1 MNMAQGER
9 IYGVGVVGASPERG
23 WALAAHLP
31 ALRALAR
38 YDLAAVATTRLETA
52 KLAAEKFDAKRAY
65 GDWRELVADPAVD
78 IVAICVKVA
87 HHREIALGAIE
98 AGKHVFCEWPLAL
111 TVSEAEEIR
120 DAAAKRGVKTI
131 VGLQGRASPY
141 LNAIRDLVA
150 GGAIGQIL
158 STTLVSS
165 LNNWGPRLPA
175 AEAYRTKRES
185 GATGLTV
192 PGGHSLDSFCHCV
205 GPFAEMAAVVTTQ
218 HTKCE
223 IVETGEIMDVTAP
236 DQVLVSGRLASGA
249 VAAVHVKAD
258 MASPTGVRFEINGTD
273 GDIVA
278 VTRPPV
284 GVAPVGIQRVELD
297 VSIARRR
304 KKPFEPV
311 AIETRDP
318 RLPETLSG
326 PPFYTAQLYLR
337 LIDALD
343 GRGALAPD
351 FADAAKTHRLLAAV
365 QTASDTGIRQRL

>member
-1 MNMAQGER
+1 MAQGER

-52 KLAAEKFDAKRAY
+52 KLAAEKFGAKRAY

-78 IVAICVKVA
+78 VVAICVKVA

-98 AGKHVFCEWPLAL
+98 AGKHLFCEWPLAL

-120 DAAAKRGVKTI
+120 DAAAKRGVKAI

-150 GGAIGQIL
+150 SGTIGQIL

-205 GPFAEMAAVVTTQ
+205 GPFAEVAAVVTTQ

-249 VAAVHVKAD
+249 VASVHVKAD
-258 MASPTGVRFEINGTD
+258 MANPTGVRFEINGTD

-311 AIETRDP
+311 AVETRDP

-337 LIDALD
+337 LLDALD
-343 GRGALAPD
+343 GGNAPAPD

>member
-1 MNMAQGER
+1 MAQGER

-52 KLAAEKFDAKRAY
+52 KLAAEKFGAKRAY

-87 HHREIALGAIE
+87 HHREIALGVIA
-98 AGKHVFCEWPLAL
+98 AGKHLFCEWPLAL

-120 DAAAKRGVKTI
+120 DAAAKRGVKAI

-150 GGAIGQIL
+150 SGAIGQIL

-205 GPFAEMAAVVTTQ
+205 GPFVELAAVVTTQ

-249 VAAVHVKAD
+249 VASVHVKAD
-258 MASPTGVRFEINGTD
+258 MANPTGVRFEINGTD

-278 VTRPPV
+278 ITRPPV

-311 AIETRDP
+311 AVETRDP

-337 LIDALD
+337 LLEALD
-343 GRGALAPD
+343 GGTAPAPD

>member
-1 MNMAQGER
+1 MSPRGR
-9 IYGVGVVGASPERG
+9 TYGIGVVGASPERG
-23 WALAAHLP
+23 WALTAHLP
-31 ALRALAR
+31 ALGAIDR
-38 YDLAAVATTRLETA
+38 YVLAAVATTRRETA
-52 KLAAEKFDAKRAY
+52 KLAAEKFGAIRAY

-87 HHREIALGAIE
+87 YHREIALGAIA

-120 DAAAKRGVKTI
+120 DAAAKHGVKAI

-141 LNAIRDLVA
+141 LNAIRDLVT
-150 GGAIGQIL
+150 GGAIGQTL
-158 STTLVSS
+158 SATLVSS

-205 GPFAEMAAVVTTQ
+205 GPFAELAAVVTTQ
-218 HTKCE
+218 HTRCE
-223 IVETGEIMDVTAP
+223 IIETGEIMDVTAA

-249 VAAVHVKAD
+249 VASVHVKAD
-258 MASPTGVRFEINGTD
+258 MANPTGIRFEINGTE

-284 GVAPVGIQRVELD
+284 GLAPVGIQRVELD

-311 AIETRDP
+311 AVDVHDP
-318 RLPETLSG
+318 RLRESLVG

-337 LIDALD
+337 LAEALD
-343 GRGALAPD
+343 RDTAPAPD
-351 FADAAKTHRLLAAV
+351 FADAVRTHRLLAAV
-365 QTASDTGIRQRL
+365 QSASDTGIRQYL

>member
-1 MNMAQGER
+1 MAQGER

-52 KLAAEKFDAKRAY
+52 KLAAEKFGAKRAY

-78 IVAICVKVA
+78 VVAICVKVA

-98 AGKHVFCEWPLAL
+98 AGKHLFCEWPLAL

-120 DAAAKRGVKTI
+120 DAAAKRGVKAI

-150 GGAIGQIL
+150 SGAIGQIL

-205 GPFAEMAAVVTTQ
+205 GPFAEVAAVVTTQ

-249 VAAVHVKAD
+249 VASVHVKAD
-258 MASPTGVRFEINGTD
+258 MANPTGVRFEINGTD

-311 AIETRDP
+311 AVETRDP
-318 RLPETLSG
+318 RLPETLAG

-337 LIDALD
+337 LLDALD
-343 GRGALAPD
+343 GGNAPAPD

>member
-1 MNMAQGER
+1 MAQEGQVYR
-9 IYGVGVVGASPERG
+9 VGVVGASPERG

-31 ALRALAR
+31 ALRALDR
-38 YDLAAVATTRLETA
+38 FELAAVATTRRETA
-52 KLAAEKFDAKRAY
+52 KLAAEKFGATRAY
-65 GDWRELVADPAVD
+65 GDWRELVADSAVD

-87 HHREIALGAIE
+87 HHREIALSAIA

-111 TVSEAEEIR
+111 NVIEAEEIR
-120 DAAAKRGVKTI
+120 DAAATRGVKAI

-141 LNAIRDLVA
+141 LNVIRDLA
-150 GGAIGQIL
+150 TGGAIGRIL
-158 STTLVSS
+158 SATLVSS

-205 GPFAEMAAVVTTQ
+205 GPFAELAAVVATQ
-218 HTKCE
+218 HTRCE
-223 IVETGEIMDVTAP
+223 ILETGEIMDVTAP
-236 DQVLVSGRLASGA
+236 DQILVSGRLASGA
-249 VAAVHVKAD
+249 VASVHVKAD
-258 MASPTGVRFEINGTD
+258 MANPTGVRFEINGTD

-297 VSIARRR
+297 ISIARRR

-311 AIETRDP
+311 AVDTRDP

-337 LIDALD
+337 LLEALD
-343 GRGALAPD
+343 GGAAPTPN

-365 QTASDTGIRQRL
+365 QTASDTGIHQRL